1 MYIFGGVCYQN
12 GEINSML
19 AIIPARGG
27 SKGIPGKNIKELCGK
42 PLIAYTIEAALKA
55 QEIHRVVVT
64 TDSKEIAKV
73 AMQYGAEIPFMRPSY
88 LASDES
94 SAVDVYLHA
103 VEYLEKK
110 DKIRNDK
117 FVVLLPTA
125 PLRDAYEID
134 HAVLTMKE
142 CACTTLISVVEAD
155 VPVSWYYHMNE
166 NMIIKNAGFDSEH
179 AINNRQMNSRYYIPN
194 GAIYILDYQLLKR
207 KRTYYTDDTIGYVM
221 TKKKSVDIDTEDDF
235 EYVKYLLEKK
245 MFERGN

>member
-1 MYIFGGVCYQN
+1 
-12 GEINSML
+12 ML

-27 SKGIPGKNIKELCGK
+27 SKGILGKNIKELCGK

-55 QEIHRVVVT
+55 RKIDRVVVS
-64 TDSKEIAKV
+64 TDSKEIAEV

-88 LASDES
+88 LAKDDS

-103 VEYLEKK
+103 VEFLEKK
-110 DKIRNDK
+110 DGLHIDK

-134 HAVLTMKE
+134 CAVQTMEK
-142 CACTTLISVVEAD
+142 CACTTLISVAEAD
-155 VPVSWYYHMNE
+155 VPASWYYQMNE
-166 NMIIKNAGFDSEH
+166 NRVINNAGFDADN
-179 AINNRQMNSRYYIPN
+179 AIKNRQMNCQYYVPN

-235 EYVKYLLEKK
+235 EYAEYLLRKK
-245 MFERGN
+245 MYDRRDGVHG